1 VHGPDTDD
9 HELAALRGAFPGYR
23 FRRRFV
29 RGVPC
34 YLAEA
39 RSADARG
46 AVASDAPLA
55 AARDP
60 AVLADMLATAAG
72 RPVRLRASAVATAY
86 RDRQLT
92 LKQCAAMFGV
102 SRTTI
107 MKFLAAE
114 GVAVRRPG
122 RDLDERAVAVAYQDE
137 RLSLHECA
145 VRFGISERRV
155 AAVLDRQGVPRRPVG
170 RPPRRPLG

>member
-1 VHGPDTDD
+1 M
-9 HELAALRGAFPGYR
+9 AA
-23 FRRRFV
+23 
-29 RGVPC
+29 
-34 YLAEA
+34 
-39 RSADARG
+39 
-46 AVASDAPLA
+46 
-55 AARDP
+55 
-60 AVLADMLATAAG
+60 
-72 RPVRLRASAVATAY
+72 AY

-92 LKQCAAMFGV
+92 VQQCAAMFGV

-122 RDLDERAVAVAYQDE
+122 RDLDERAVVTTYRDD

-170 RPPRRPLG
+170 RPPRRPS

>member
-9 HELAALRGAFPGYR
+9 GELAALRAAFPGYR

-39 RSADARG
+39 RSTDART
-46 AVASDAPLA
+46 AAACDAPLA
-55 AARDP
+55 AARSP
-60 AVLADMLATAAG
+60 AVLADMLAAAAG
-72 RPVRLRASAVATAY
+72 RPVRLRASAVVAAY

-137 RLSLHECA
+137 RLSLRECA

-170 RPPRRPLG
+170 RPPRHPPG

>member
-9 HELAALRGAFPGYR
+9 HELAALRDAFPGYR

-39 RSADARG
+39 RCTDARS
-46 AVASDAPLA
+46 AAACDAPLA

-60 AVLADMLATAAG
+60 AVLADMLGAAAG
-72 RPVRLRASAVATAY
+72 RPVRLRAAAVAAAY
-86 RDRQLT
+86 RDRHLT

-122 RDLDERAVAVAYQDE
+122 RDLDERVLAAAYRDQ
-137 RLSLHECA
+137 RLSLHQCA

-170 RPPRRPLG
+170 RPPRHPPG